1 MLSIT
6 HDTTFYAFQ
15 MEERERGTL
24 FSIGKWILVGRE
36 RGRKK
41 ELRKRLINNI
51 YEVNKFQEINKIS
64 GQCEENGNIQ
74 LYLVQLS

>member
-6 HDTTFYAFQ
+6 CDATFYAFQ

-41 ELRKRLINNI
+41 ELRKRLIKLI
-51 YEVNKFQEINKIS
+51 TFIK
-64 GQCEENGNIQ
+64 
-74 LYLVQLS
+74 